1 MKQFK
6 DHFSKQANQYAAYR
20 PRYPIELYQSLAS
33 LCEERKRAWD
43 CATGNGQAAHGLV
56 EFFDQVIA
64 TDGSENQ
71 IANAA
76 AHKNIRFEVSP
87 AEKTHIKTRSIN
99 LVTVAQALHWFELEA
114 FYAEVN
120 RVLKPGGILAVWS
133 YNFLYSGSKIDGIL
147 HDFYHNKIGSY
158 WPPERSIVEA
168 GYQGIYFP
176 FKEIPMPRHEM
187 EAQWDLSQLLGYLGT
202 WSAVQRYKDQ
212 TGENPLTV
220 LAAELTK
227 VWGASEKKYSI
238 KWPLSLKVGRV

>member
-1 MKQFK
+1 MTQFK
-6 DHFSKQANQYAAYR
+6 DHFSKQAHQYAAYR
-20 PRYPIELYQSLAS
+20 PRYPTELYQVLAS
-33 LCEERKRAWD
+33 LSEERKRAWD
-43 CATGNGQAAHGLV
+43 CATGNGQAAHALV

-87 AEKTHIKTRSIN
+87 AEKTRIKAASIN
-99 LVTVAQALHWFELEA
+99 LVTVAQALHWFDLEA

-133 YNFLYSGSKIDGIL
+133 YSLLYSDTKIDEIL
-147 HDFYHNKIGSY
+147 HDFYHNKIGRY

-176 FKEIPMPRHEM
+176 FEEIKVQMHEM
-187 EAQWDLSQLLGYLGT
+187 HAQ
-202 WSAVQRYKDQ
+202 
-212 TGENPLTV
+212 
-220 LAAELTK
+220 
-227 VWGASEKKYSI
+227 
-238 KWPLSLKVGRV
+238 